1 MGCDLY
7 IGVHYIVAVTRWQ
20 SVDGTSTCREGLL
33 SMEAVSKIGGRLQV
47 SGLLSQPWT
56 RLKLHNTKS

>member
-7 IGVHYIVAVTRWQ
+7 IGVHYIVVVTRGQ
-20 SVDGTSTCREGLL
+20 SVDGTSTCRERLL
-33 SMEAVSKIGGRLQV
+33 SMEAVSKIGGVQV

-56 RLKLHNTKS
+56 RLK

>member
-33 SMEAVSKIGGRLQV
+33 SKIGGRLQV